1 MDSSLEIFYK
11 KAIDLS
17 INIPESFFSKVSYS
31 VLKALEFMD
40 NKGILHRDI
49 KPSNILLN
57 LNGIIKL
64 CDFGISG

>member
-1 MDSSLEIFYK
+1 MRREQERTVTVPLI
-11 KAIDLS
+11 
-17 INIPESFFSKVSYS
+17 FFSKVSYS